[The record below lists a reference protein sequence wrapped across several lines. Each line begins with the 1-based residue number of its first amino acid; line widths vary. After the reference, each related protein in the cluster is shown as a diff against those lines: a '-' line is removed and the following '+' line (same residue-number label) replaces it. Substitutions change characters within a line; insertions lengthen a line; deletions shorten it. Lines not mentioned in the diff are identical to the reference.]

1 MKLFLTTYY
10 ERIALAFVLSS
21 WIVGAVLLAIWRAL

>member
-10 ERIALAFVLSS
+10 ERLAIAFILSS
-21 WIVGAVLLAIWRAL
+21 WMVCAVLLAIWRVL

>member
-10 ERIALAFVLSS
+10 ERLALAFVLSGLL
-21 WIVGAVLLAIWRAL
+21 VCAVLLAIWRAL